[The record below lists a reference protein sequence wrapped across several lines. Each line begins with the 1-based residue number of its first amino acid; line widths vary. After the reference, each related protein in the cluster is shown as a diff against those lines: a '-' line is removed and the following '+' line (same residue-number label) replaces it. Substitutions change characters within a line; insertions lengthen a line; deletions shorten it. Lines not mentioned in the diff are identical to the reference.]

1 MPELFAQGLEL
12 LVYGMGTVVLFLGL
26 LVVATRLMSRL
37 VLAFFPDPEP
47 LVSATS
53 AGSAQ
58 QPVSQPSAPAF
69 VPASGDP
76 SSELLAVITAAVHLH
91 RQRNSQPE

>member
-37 VLAFFPDPEP
+37 VLAFFPDPAP
-47 LVSATS
+47 PVSATRERP
-53 AGSAQ
+53 AQ
-58 QPVSQPSAPAF
+58 QPVNQPSVPAF
-69 VPASGDP
+69 ASASVDP
-76 SSELLAVITAAVHLH
+76 SPELLAVITAAVHLH
-91 RQRNSQPE
+91 RQPHSQPK